1 MTPRAGAAS
10 RPRALRTTAVVAALV
25 LSVTAALGAVGSA
38 TPVAAQ
44 TGPTSFTFHGSG
56 WGHGVGMSQYGARG
70 MASTGSTAD
79 QILTYYYS
87 GAAVTT
93 VAENTGHRAMVA
105 PAGPSFTFTADQALV
120 VYRDNNVPVGMSGP
134 GSVVTVTRSG
144 LGMLVSGAVTGGGG
158 YIRID
163 FVGPAKVVPPGHR
176 YQYGTLTVSVD
187 GTSNLL
193 VRNENLTMSE
203 LLYGLGEMPSL
214 WPTEGLKAQAIA
226 ARTFA
231 QKRRAANGDLRSWMD
246 ISFIGYD
253 KVLAGS
259 FDRWKAAVD
268 ATVGRVVTYNGGLI
282 DALFSASS
290 GGYTENSEYV
300 FISALPYLR
309 AKPDPGDLVAGNPW
323 ASWTRSF
330 TAAELGAW
338 FGVGTATSVSITG
351 NVSVSGRTNRATIHL
366 VGTTATK
373 DISSSDFRAWIAGAS
388 PSRALISPK
397 FWVEAVGSVAPP
409 PTSPPTTA
417 PRGVVLPV
425 GTITSAGANK
435 TLITVAGTA
444 SDPDGAPR
452 IRVVS
457 TMGTSVA
464 TRETVASG
472 GKWSLSWT
480 GSKGTRN
487 VCVTA
492 LDVPTGQGVSLG
504 CKSVV
509 VK

>member
-1 MTPRAGAAS
+1 
-10 RPRALRTTAVVAALV
+10 
-25 LSVTAALGAVGSA
+25 
-38 TPVAAQ
+38 
-44 TGPTSFTFHGSG
+44 
-56 WGHGVGMSQYGARG
+56 
-70 MASTGSTAD
+70 
-79 QILTYYYS
+79 
-87 GAAVTT
+87 
-93 VAENTGHRAMVA
+93 
-105 PAGPSFTFTADQALV
+105 TADQALV
-120 VYRDNNVPVGMSGP
+120 VYRDGGTPVGMSGP
-134 GSVVTVTRSG
+134 GSVLTVTRSG
-144 LGMLVSGAVTGGGG
+144 TEMVVSGAVNGSAGSL
-158 YIRID
+158 RID
-163 FVGPAKVVPPGHR
+163 FVGPARVSPPNHR
-176 YQYGTLTVSVD
+176 YQFGTLTVALD
-187 GTSNLL
+187 GTANLL
-193 VRNENLTMSE
+193 VRNENLTMTE

-214 WPTEGLKAQAIA
+214 WPTEALKAQAIA

-246 ISFIGYD
+246 IAFIGYD
-253 KVLAGS
+253 KVTSGS

-300 FISALPYLR
+300 FVSALPYLR
-309 AKPDPGDLVAGNPW
+309 AKPDPGDLVAGNPH

-351 NVSVSGRTNRATIHL
+351 NVSVSGRTNRATIRL

-373 DISSSDFRAWIAGAS
+373 DISSPNFRAWIAGAA

-397 FWVEAVGSVAPP
+397 FTVQAVGGTAPTPP
-409 PTSPPTTA
+409 PPA
-417 PRGVVLPV
+417 PRGPVLPV

-435 TLITVAGTA
+435 STITVAGTA
-444 SDPDGAPR
+444 TDPDGAPR

-457 TMGTSVA
+457 TMGTAVG
-464 TRETVASG
+464 TRETVATG
-472 GKWSLSWT
+472 GRWSVSWT
-480 GSKGTRN
+480 GSKGTRT

-504 CKSVV
+504 CRSVV

>member
-1 MTPRAGAAS
+1 
-10 RPRALRTTAVVAALV
+10 LRTTAAVTALV
-25 LSVTAALGAVGSA
+25 LSVTAAFGALSSA
-38 TPVAAQ
+38 TPAAAQ

-70 MASTGSTAD
+70 MATTGSTAD
-79 QILTYYYS
+79 QILSYYYT

-93 VAENTGHRAMVA
+93 VAENTGHRALVA

-120 VYRDNNVPVGMSGP
+120 VYKDNNVPVGMSGP

-144 LGMLVSGAVTGGGG
+144 SGMTISGALSGSGD
-158 YIRID
+158 YLRID
-163 FVGPAKVVPPGHR
+163 FVGPAKVVPPDNR

-193 VRNENLTMSE
+193 VRNENLTMTE

-214 WPTEGLKAQAIA
+214 WPIESLKAQAIA

-268 ATVGRVVTYNGGLI
+268 ATVGSVVTYNGGLI

-290 GGYTENSEYV
+290 GGYTENSEYA

-309 AKPDPGDLVAGNPW
+309 AKPDPGDLVAGNPH

-330 TAAELGAW
+330 TAAELGGW

-373 DISSSDFRAWIAGAS
+373 DFSSTDFRAWIGGAS
-388 PSRALISPK
+388 PTRSLISPK
-397 FWVEAVGSVAPP
+397 FTIEPVGGLTP
-409 PTSPPTTA
+409 PTAPA
-417 PRGVVLPV
+417 PRGPVLPV
-425 GTITSAGANK
+425 GTITSAGAK
-435 TLITVAGTA
+435 KRTISISGTA
-444 SDPDGAPR
+444 SDPDGSTR
-452 IRVVS
+452 IRIVS
-457 TMGTSVA
+457 TMGKVVA
-464 TRETVASG
+464 SRETVATG
-472 GKWSLSWT
+472 GTWSSTWT

-487 VCVTA
+487 ICVTA
-492 LDVPTGQGVSLG
+492 LDVPSGQGVSLG

>member
-1 MTPRAGAAS
+1 
-10 RPRALRTTAVVAALV
+10 
-25 LSVTAALGAVGSA
+25 VTAALGAAGSA
-38 TPVAAQ
+38 TPLGAQ
-44 TGPTSFTFHGSG
+44 AGPTSFTFHGSG

-70 MASTGSTAD
+70 MATNGSTAD
-79 QILTYYYS
+79 QILAYYYS

-93 VAENTGHRAMVA
+93 VAENTGHRALVA
-105 PAGPSFTFTADQALV
+105 PAAPSFTFTADRALV
-120 VYRDNNVPVGMSGP
+120 VYKDNNVPVGMTGP

-144 LGMLVSGAVTGGGG
+144 AGMTVSGALSASGG
-158 YIRID
+158 YVKID
-163 FVGPAKVVPPGHR
+163 FVGPARVSPPNHR
-176 YQYGTLTVSVD
+176 YQFGTLTVALD
-187 GTSNLL
+187 GTSNLM

-214 WPTEGLKAQAIA
+214 WPTESLKAQAIA

-246 ISFIGYD
+246 ISLIGYD
-253 KVLAGS
+253 KVTSGS

-268 ATVGRVVTYNGGLI
+268 STVGRVVTYNGGLI

-309 AKPDPGDLVAGNPW
+309 AKPDPGDLVAGNPH
-323 ASWTRSF
+323 ASWTRTF
-330 TAAELGAW
+330 TAAELGSW

-351 NVSVSGRTNRATIHL
+351 NVSVAGRTNRATIRV

-373 DISSSDFRAWIAGAS
+373 DISSTNFRNWVAGAS
-388 PSRALISPK
+388 PARALISPK
-397 FWVEAVGSVAPP
+397 FWVQAVGGTTPPPTTP

-417 PRGVVLPV
+417 PRGVVLPA
-425 GTITSAGANK
+425 GTITSAGADK
-435 TLITVAGTA
+435 TTITIAGTA
-444 SDPDGAPR
+444 SDRDGAPR
-452 IRVVS
+452 IRIVS
-457 TMGTSVA
+457 TMGTSVG

-472 GKWSLSWT
+472 GRWTLSWT

-487 VCVTA
+487 ICVTA

>member
-1 MTPRAGAAS
+1 MF
-10 RPRALRTTAVVAALV
+10 RTTAAATALV
-25 LSVTAALGAVGSA
+25 LSVTAAFGAVSFA
-38 TPVAAQ
+38 APVAAQ
-44 TGPTSFTFHGSG
+44 TGPTSFTVRGSG

-79 QILTYYYS
+79 QILSYYYS
-87 GAAVTT
+87 GATVTT
-93 VAENTGHRAMVA
+93 VAENSGHRALVA
-105 PAGPSFTFTADQALV
+105 PAASSFTFTAGQALV
-120 VYRDNNVPVGMSGP
+120 VYKDNNVPVGMSGP

-158 YIRID
+158 YLRID
-163 FVGPAKVVPPGHR
+163 FVGPAKVAPPGHR
-176 YQYGTLTVSVD
+176 YQFGTLTVSVD
-187 GTSNLL
+187 GASNLM

-253 KVLAGS
+253 KVTSGS

-300 FISALPYLR
+300 FVAPLPYLR
-309 AKPDPGDLVAGNPW
+309 SKPDPGDLVAGNPH

-330 TAAELGAW
+330 SAAELGGW
-338 FGVGTATSVSITG
+338 FGVGTATSVTITG
-351 NVSVSGRTNRATIHL
+351 NVSVAGRTNRATIRV

-373 DISSSDFRAWIAGAS
+373 DISSTNFRNWIAGAS

-397 FWVEAVGSVAPP
+397 FTIEAVGSSAP
-409 PTSPPTTA
+409 PPTTA
-417 PRGVVLPV
+417 PPVPRGPALPV
-425 GTITSAGANK
+425 GTITAAGANA
-435 TLITVAGTA
+435 TTITIAGTA

-452 IRVVS
+452 IRIVS

-472 GKWSLSWT
+472 GTWSLSWT

>member
-1 MTPRAGAAS
+1 MTSRAGAAS
-10 RPRALRTTAVVAALV
+10 RPRALRTTSVVAALV
-25 LSVTAALGAVGSA
+25 LSVATAVGALGGT

-79 QILTYYYS
+79 QILSYYYS
-87 GAAVTT
+87 GASVTT
-93 VAENTGHRAMVA
+93 VAENTGHRALVA
-105 PAGPSFTFTADQALV
+105 PAAPSFTFTADQALV
-120 VYRDNNVPVGMSGP
+120 VYKDDNVPVGMSGP
-134 GSVVTVTRSG
+134 GSVVTVTRTG
-144 LGMLVSGAVTGGGG
+144 AGMTISGAVSGSGG
-158 YIRID
+158 YVRID
-163 FVGPAKVVPPGHR
+163 FVGPARVVPPNHR
-176 YQYGTLTVSVD
+176 YQFGTLTVALN

-253 KVLAGS
+253 KVTSGS

-268 ATVGRVVTYNGGLI
+268 STVGRVVTYNGGLI

-309 AKPDPGDLVAGNPW
+309 AKPDPGDLVAGNPH
-323 ASWTRSF
+323 ASWTRTF
-330 TAAELGAW
+330 TAAELGGW
-338 FGVGTATSVSITG
+338 FGVGTATSVSIIG
-351 NVSVSGRTNRATIHL
+351 NVSVSGRTNRATIRL

-373 DISSSDFRAWIAGAS
+373 DISSSDFRNWVAGAS

-397 FWVEAVGSVAPP
+397 FWVQAVGSSAP
-409 PTSPPTTA
+409 TTPPTTA
-417 PRGVVLPV
+417 PRSAVLPV

-435 TLITVAGTA
+435 TTITVAGTA
-444 SDPDGAPR
+444 TDPDGAPR
-452 IRVVS
+452 IRIVS

-472 GKWSLSWT
+472 GRWTLSWT
-480 GSKGTRN
+480 GSKGTRT